1 MVVTSRSRAALSG
14 VTHERTGLP
23 SMRTVQAP
31 QIPAPQPY
39 LAPVSPRSVRST
51 QRSLRLSSVSRE
63 AGRPLRRNWIDF
75 MSTSTRSGFR
85 EHTPGGEGKGTAPT
99 GGSISAGEDTLRQ
112 PHVDAQLLV
121 VEIARVPPRRDAADG
136 DGRRRGFE
144 AVDLRR
150 LRVQDGGGEP
160 EDGCGGGGLSHAD
173 LSLRGCLKSSVLEC
187 YHPVYGISKR
197 RNGCRMGCHCAL
209 AAG

>member
-1 MVVTSRSRAALSG
+1 MKASWTGCRAPSRASPSIVVTSRSRAALSG

-63 AGRPLRRNWIDF
+63 AGRPLSRNWIDF

-99 GGSISAGEDTLRQ
+99 GGSLAAGEQALRQ
-112 PHVDAQLLV
+112 AHVDAEVRLV
-121 VEIARVPPRRDAADG
+121 HELRHRHVAGDAHELIGLVLGHLPRRGDEIDHLLDGGAGG
-136 DGRRRGFE
+136 DGEVGIGRHGD
-144 AVDLRR
+144 VIGGR
-150 LRVQDGGGEP
+150 L
-160 EDGCGGGGLSHAD
+160 
-173 LSLRGCLKSSVLEC
+173 
-187 YHPVYGISKR
+187 
-197 RNGCRMGCHCAL
+197 
-209 AAG
+209 